1 MNKMM
6 KMKKMTEKNDMQ
18 RDKTNSDMHIMSRKK
33 SEMKSEKMKMKSKKM
48 KMKEKI
54 K

>member
-1 MNKMM
+1 
-6 KMKKMTEKNDMQ
+6 MKKMSKMTDME
-18 RDKTNSDMHIMSRKK
+18 RDKTNSDMHMMSRKK

-48 KMKEKI
+48 KMKEKM